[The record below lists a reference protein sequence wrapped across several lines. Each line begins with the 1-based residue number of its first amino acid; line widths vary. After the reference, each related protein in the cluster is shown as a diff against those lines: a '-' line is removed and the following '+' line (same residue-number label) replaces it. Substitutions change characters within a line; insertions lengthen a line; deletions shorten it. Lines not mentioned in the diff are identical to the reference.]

1 MSSETIKFRF
11 TFLAE
16 YWDKPPA
23 IILRLDDKELFNGVI
38 TQEQSILE
46 FKETITF
53 GRHKLSIDRQGKD
66 NSQTKLL
73 PDGSYQDQLLTLDK
87 LVIDDVD
94 IRDIVNHYSYTK
106 PIYPEPWASL
116 ERRKGNDLPEYVR
129 GQTCWGHNLTWTL
142 KFTSPFYLHVMNWMR
157 GNLNEQFH

>member
-73 PDGSYQDQLLTLDK
+73 PDGGYQDQLLTLDK

-129 GQTCWGHNLTWTL
+129 GQQNPLLAHLSEVI
-142 KFTSPFYLHVMNWMR
+142 FSLHIR
-157 GNLNEQFH
+157 LR